1 MLIDLIIDF
10 FVLFE
15 GFPMSQIKAGKMEWA
30 EEIFHISLGELNLL
44 DCGSYCGRYSYI
56 DIQLQEEGGE

>member
-1 MLIDLIIDF
+1 
-10 FVLFE
+10 
-15 GFPMSQIKAGKMEWA
+15 MSQIKAGKMEWA

-56 DIQLQEEGGE
+56 DIQLQEEGRE